1 MQHDR
6 APGEN
11 PPHPRS
17 SLYALITTAFPPS
30 EDENMPTLLF
40 DPLIAAAVIVA
51 TACTDA
57 VYVMFTNAVV
67 RRKRLPAASWS
78 GIWYLLGSFAVINYT
93 HHWIYVVF
101 AAAGSFIGA
110 YVTMTF
116 LHPGPVYPPPPV
128 GSAAA

>member
-1 MQHDR
+1 M
-6 APGEN
+6 P
-11 PPHPRS
+11 
-17 SLYALITTAFPPS
+17 SLPNLA
-30 EDENMPTLLF
+30 F
-40 DPLIAAAVIVA
+40 DPLIAIAVVFA

-57 VYVMFTNAVV
+57 IYVLFTNAVV
-67 RRKRLPAASWS
+67 KKKRFPAAAWS
-78 GIWYLLGSFAVINYT
+78 SVWYMLSSFAVITYT
-93 HHWIYVVF
+93 HHWIYVLF